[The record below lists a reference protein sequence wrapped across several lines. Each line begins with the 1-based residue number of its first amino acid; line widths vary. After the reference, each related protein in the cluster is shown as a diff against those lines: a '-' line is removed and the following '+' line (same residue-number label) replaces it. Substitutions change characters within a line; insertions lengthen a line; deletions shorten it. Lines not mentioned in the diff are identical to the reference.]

1 MVFQV
6 IGQILRHALSQG
18 RDDDALIFGD
28 TVFDFM
34 HQIIN
39 LAFTWSNFDFWIKQT
54 GRANYLLGW
63 LRGDF

>member
-1 MVFQV
+1 MVFQMV
-6 IGQILRHALSQG
+6 GQILRHVLSQCS
-18 RDDDALIFGD
+18 DNDALIFGD
-28 TVFDFM
+28 TLFDFM

-63 LRGDF
+63 LWRDF